1 VLSVVPLTKY
11 VDDTEHWTL
20 ECWSFVRLCKDH
32 TSIDRIDKHWSLCMP
47 FELWFVGLIGL
58 GTSTAKE
65 AKEYFSD
72 MARHRIPFKYSNTED
87 DTAIEL
93 VGSVTYSNMYP
104 KFRLLVVLWHVT
116 YSVCWYCRP
125 KTLFMKFLI
134 LWHWV
139 ARWGGWWRWALV
151 SPDGVA
157 PSRMVG
163 VFASVNLPLL
173 HKVQTFFSG
182 TGSPGWFRKK
192 GRKLLWCGGWHILYF
207 IYAVYV

>member
-1 VLSVVPLTKY
+1 MLSVVPLTKY

-32 TSIDRIDKHWSLCMP
+32 TSIDTIDKHWSLCMP
-47 FELWFVGLIGL
+47 FELWFVGFIGL

-104 KFRLLVVLWHVT
+104 KFCLLVVLWHVT

-125 KTLFMKFLI
+125 KILFMKFLI
-134 LWHWV
+134 LWHCV
-139 ARWGGWWRWALV
+139 ARWGDGGGGHWLVRMEWHPAGWSVCLLLLIFPCSIKSRRSFLALAHLGGPGKRAV
-151 SPDGVA
+151 NGCGVVWWVA
-157 PSRMVG
+157 HT
-163 VFASVNLPLL
+163 VFYL
-173 HKVQTFFSG
+173 
-182 TGSPGWFRKK
+182 
-192 GRKLLWCGGWHILYF
+192 C
-207 IYAVYV
+207 YV